1 MTGPRHRADTRA
13 PAPAACFNL
22 VTGVMGLVI
31 ATLIA
36 HSALADEDII
46 RSHGYSYFGELSYP
60 PDYKHLNYV
69 NPEAPRG
76 GEISIAVSGTFDSM
90 NPYSRKGRASALSS
104 SMYESLLGE
113 ILAGSGALPADVS
126 GEYYGLLAHSIEYP
140 ESKDWVI
147 FRMRPEARFSDG
159 TPVTAHDVY
168 FSHKLLLEQGLQ
180 SYAEAVKVRVPD
192 AEVID
197 DHTIKFY
204 FADGF
209 SRRSLIETVG
219 FTSVWSRKW
228 YEETGAKLNES
239 RFEVSPGSGPYVV
252 DEVVPNRR
260 VAFRRNPDYWGW
272 HLPINQ
278 GRHNFDRIRLEYF
291 ADATA
296 AFEAFKA
303 GETTYR
309 TESDPKKWAT
319 AYDFP
324 ALRRGQVVREELR
337 DGNPPT
343 MGGIVFNLGKEVLK
357 DVRVRKAIALGFNFE
372 WTNHSLYNGLYAQQK
387 SFSDGTPLEAKGVP
401 TAEEI
406 AFLKSLG
413 DVVPPELLTA
423 PAIVPHSSAPDRL
436 LPRKNR
442 REAERLLDEAGWRVN
457 EGRRENADGKPL
469 RVTFLFNATADP
481 TSKSIVVSFMANL
494 RVMGI
499 DARLDVV
506 DDSQYTVR
514 ERDRDYDLILDRY
527 PSLTGTGAGLI
538 QRFGSADAA
547 YSLFNPAGLASPL
560 VDAVIEK
567 SLYTTSQAEEDLAV
581 RVLDRVL
588 RHEFFLI
595 PTGYVPDHLVA
606 YWDMYDHP
614 EVQPPYALGTL
625 DFWWYNSEK
634 AKALI
639 ASDESS

>member
-140 ESKDWVI
+140 ERKDWVI

-372 WTNHSLYNGLYAQQK
+372 WTNQSLYNGLYAQQK